1 VLLSARMTTIVSCYY
16 KLNTSKHSH
25 SKYDIW
31 IKNLLL
37 NVKANMVIFTS
48 QSDKPYL
55 NEIAT
60 RNGGLKCTIV
70 VKELDELEIYK
81 KYPTIWDNQERID
94 PDKKCG
100 RGRGCYMLWNS
111 KFHFMKEA
119 IDMNIYDSEYFIW
132 NDIGNVRDNRIIPLL
147 NTYPQTRRIS
157 KDRLDIVLLQLFNT
171 VQEFY
176 CNEVHFSGSMFGGH
190 KDTIL
195 KIKDLYYNCFNHYAE
210 NNKFIGCD
218 QQIISSV
225 CVKNIHLFNP
235 IFPIDYK
242 VDPWFYLY
250 QYYH

>member
-1 VLLSARMTTIVSCYY
+1 VPLSIRMTTIVSCYY

-25 SKYDIW
+25 TNYDIW

-48 QSDKPYL
+48 QSDQPYL

-60 RNGGLKCTIV
+60 RNTELKCTII

-81 KYPTIWDNQERID
+81 KYPTIWDNQEMLD
-94 PDKKCG
+94 PNKKCG

-119 IDMNIYDSEYFIW
+119 IDMNVYDSEYFIW

-147 NTYPQTRRIS
+147 NTYPQTKRIS
-157 KDRLDIVLLQLFNT
+157 KDKLDIVLLQSFNA
-171 VQEFY
+171 VQDFY
-176 CNEVHFSGSMFGGH
+176 CDEVHFSGSMFGGH
-190 KDTIL
+190 RDTIL
-195 KIKDLYYNCFNHYAE
+195 KINDLYYKCFNHYVE

-218 QQIISSV
+218 QQIISGV

>member
-1 VLLSARMTTIVSCYY
+1 MTTTIVSCYY

-25 SKYDIW
+25 SNYDIW

-37 NVKANMVIFTS
+37 NIKANIVIFTS
-48 QSDKPYL
+48 LSDQPYL

-60 RNGGLKCTIV
+60 RNSELQCTIV
-70 VKELDELEIYK
+70 VKELDDLEIYK
-81 KYPTIWDNQERID
+81 KYPAIWENQEMLD
-94 PDKKCG
+94 PNKKCG

-147 NTYPQTRRIS
+147 TTYPQTARIS
-157 KDRLDIVLLQLFNT
+157 KDKLDIVLLQLFDAL
-171 VQEFY
+171 QEFY
-176 CNEVHFSGSMFGGH
+176 FNEVHFSGSMFGGH

-195 KIKDLYYNCFNHYAE
+195 KINDLYYNCFNHYVE

-218 QQIISSV
+218 QQIISSL
-225 CVKNIHLFNP
+225 CVKNRNLFNP
-235 IFPIDYK
+235 VFPINYQ

-250 QYYH
+250 QYYAVKDC